1 MLTTVFYEWKGWSHL
16 NRIQLKTN
24 LGWEW
29 ALSNMVLF
37 TINIANKLPLPINP
51 KFCQPFH
58 SKIMLTTLSLT
69 TYLRT
74 RHSSTLFETLTPASH
89 SINLKLKLDV
99 LPEWW
104 RSYFK
109 KAVWKYLRYR
119 KYLIITS
126 KLRTD
131 VGRAY
136 DPVLSV
142 IMTKLRC
149 DGVQ

>member
-1 MLTTVFYEWKGWSHL
+1 MLTLTTVFYEWKGRSHF
-16 NRIQLKTN
+16 NRIQLKIK

-29 ALSNMVLF
+29 DLSNMVLL

-58 SKIMLTTLSLT
+58 SKILLTTLSLT

-109 KAVWKYLRYR
+109 KAVWKYR